1 MLVDYTQVH
10 QEFIEMP
17 TRERERGPELLLFF
31 PPWRLLFIF
40 LSFFSLLALFCP
52 SHCIFE
58 EYFPFPVFTYIAKNI
73 KVLFNTFFSNLDF
86 LIQLLMPQG
95 HCELSILFTNLIFHS
110 PNLPSVILNLN
121 PQMPQSPSQFP
132 SKRPKAMMHTPC
144 LHKVN

>member
-1 MLVDYTQVH
+1 MGQSCCC
-10 QEFIEMP
+10 
-17 TRERERGPELLLFF
+17 FF
-31 PPWRLLFIF
+31 PLGGSS
-40 LSFFSLLALFCP
+40 LSSCPFFSLLALFCP